1 MNDNLFWLCVQ
12 ITYYMNNPATAHNI
26 LDAAIGAIHRE
37 AGLRLDV
44 VARETPKDDNR
55 IVGANIQIHHNGVR
69 LTAEVKKWSAQLNV
83 GAVINKIK
91 NLAEPGLGLLIAD
104 YINPKMGARLKAA
117 DIQFLDTA
125 GNAYINQQPVYIYIV
140 GNKPQQEFAKKYQ
153 VKTGRAF
160 QPAGMKVVFEFLKDG
175 ELVNASYREI
185 ADRAAV
191 ALGTV
196 GWVVYDL
203 ITHGFLLEGFNEN
216 QRKLVEFD
224 LLLDKWV
231 EAYPYKLKGKREIG
245 KFTTDD
251 PYWWKTINTEKFN
264 AEWGGE
270 IAAAKYT
277 NYLNPQHGLIY
288 IDRAKMAT
296 FLQAA
301 RLRKVDPFIRHDT
314 LIDLVEPFW
323 KETNEEGRTKNAGLV
338 HPIIAYA
345 DLIETGDPRNLDAAY
360 KLREM
365 FLR

>member
-1 MNDNLFWLCVQ
+1 MK
-12 ITYYMNNPATAHNI
+12 NPATVHNI

-44 VARETPKDDNR
+44 IARETPKDDNR
-55 IVGANIQIHHNGVR
+55 IIDAIVQIHHNGVR
-69 LTAEVKKWSAQLNV
+69 LTVEVKKWAAQLNV
-83 GAVINKIK
+83 GAIINKIK
-91 NLAEPGLGLLIAD
+91 NLAEPGHGLLVAD

-125 GNAYINQQPVYIYIV
+125 GNAYINQQPVYIYIK
-140 GNKPQQEFAKKYQ
+140 GNKPQQDIATKNQ
-153 VKTGRAF
+153 LKTGRAF

-175 ELVNASYREI
+175 ELVNAPYREI
-185 ADRAAV
+185 ANRAAV

-203 ITHGFLLEGFNEN
+203 ITRGFLLEGFNNN

-231 EAYPYKLKGKREIG
+231 EAYPYKIKRKHEIG
-245 KFTTDD
+245 KFTTDNPD
-251 PYWWKTINTEKFN
+251 WWNTIHPEKFN

-288 IDRAKMAT
+288 IDRANMAT
-296 FLQAA
+296 FLEAA
-301 RLRKVDPFIRHDT
+301 KLKKADPFIRQDT

-323 KETNEEGRTKNAGLV
+323 KKTNEEGRTKNVGLV

-345 DLIETGDPRNLDAAY
+345 DLIETGDTRNLDTAY
-360 KLREM
+360 RLRENY
-365 FLR
+365 LR

>member
-1 MNDNLFWLCVQ
+1 
-12 ITYYMNNPATAHNI
+12 MNNLATERNI

-44 VARETPKDDNR
+44 LDREIPKDGKHR
-55 IVGANIQIHHNGVR
+55 IDAIVQIHHNGVK
-69 LTAEVKKWSAQLNV
+69 LTAEVKKWAAQINV
-83 GAVINKIK
+83 GAIINQIK
-91 NLAEPGLGLLIAD
+91 NLAEPGQGLLVAD

-125 GNAYINQQPVYIYIV
+125 GNAYINQQPVYIYIK
-140 GNKPQQEFAKKYQ
+140 GNKPQQEFVTKNR

-160 QPAGMKVVFEFLKDG
+160 QPTGMKVVFEFLKD
-175 ELVNASYREI
+175 EQLVNAPYREI

-191 ALGTV
+191 ALGTI
-196 GWVVYDL
+196 GWVVNDL
-203 ITHGFLLEGFNEN
+203 IKHGFLLEGFNDN

-231 EAYPYKLKGKREIG
+231 EAYPYKLKRKHKIG

-251 PYWWKTINTEKFN
+251 PGWWKTIYPEKFN

-277 NYLNPQHGLIY
+277 NYLKPQHGLIY
-288 IDRAKMAT
+288 IYRANLAT

-301 RLRKVDPFIRHDT
+301 RLRKAEPLMRQDT

-323 KETNEEGRTKNAGLV
+323 KKTNEERRTKKVGLV

-345 DLIETGDPRNLDAAY
+345 DLIETGDARNLDTAQR
-360 KLREM
+360 LRENY
-365 FLR
+365 LR